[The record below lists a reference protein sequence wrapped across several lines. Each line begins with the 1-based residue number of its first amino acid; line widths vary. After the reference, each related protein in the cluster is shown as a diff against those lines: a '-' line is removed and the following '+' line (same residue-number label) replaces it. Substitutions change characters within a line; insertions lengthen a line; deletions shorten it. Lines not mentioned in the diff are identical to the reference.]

1 MVSDLVSAKQKVT
14 MKKLLFPLMIS
25 ALTLGVSSCQKCV
38 ECDCPIID
46 DHDFCLED
54 FDSKDQYEAAIA
66 NFEASGCD
74 CTEKLK

>member
-1 MVSDLVSAKQKVT
+1 
-14 MKKLLFPLMIS
+14 MKKLFFPLMLSFI
-25 ALTLGVSSCQKCV
+25 AIAASSCQKCA
-38 ECDCPIID
+38 ECDCTILG